1 MKICKSF
8 KPWTL
13 YFGLDSSGEQEAE
26 SKLDTC
32 LFKNLTCISCKS
44 FALGLYKFKL
54 CESMSYGEDKGYQI
68 SSQEG
73 LTCLQIVKFAQTNF
87 SFVQNSFCCFN
98 WISNLT
104 EDKDVINFGAK
115 LFPQSYNNT

>member
-1 MKICKSF
+1 MYSIDLTKVES
-8 KPWTL
+8 WEL
-13 YFGLDSSGEQEAE
+13 ESELDI
-26 SKLDTC
+26 C
-32 LFKNLTCISCKS
+32 LFKNPICI
-44 FALGLYKFKL
+44 LGLYKFKL
-54 CESMSYGEDKGYQI
+54 SESMSYGEDKGYQI